1 MYDWLTDALR
11 GSSQIV
17 TASRR
22 LARQLA
28 TEFGQQQQASGK
40 LAWQSP
46 AVYAW
51 QDWMA
56 VLLASAEGPD
66 ALPTRINTHQSRVL
80 WERCLRREINDPLLN
95 ISMLVRQSRDSW
107 TRLREFLV
115 PLDECERAAQ
125 GKDQRIFARAAAN
138 YVSILSREN
147 WIDDASVADLVTSLV
162 RSGRIELPP
171 RLTVAGFDRVVPQV
185 SRLLEAASNAG
196 TPVEHRQEA
205 DNAAKGKLLSFENT
219 DSELRAAGAWCRQ
232 MLQQDPHQRVAVV
245 VTNLEQDAERHSR
258 LVREGLSPGWQWG
271 SKRYRAA
278 VNVSFGRK
286 LSEYPACA
294 IALLLLRWL
303 HSELTSHEVSLLLR
317 STVTGRRELG
327 GRSRL
332 ELQLRRLPDRHWT
345 PAMLLREFEGR
356 EKSADTGDWLARLEA
371 LDKLRKE
378 LPRRESPS
386 VWAVLFDTTLNR
398 FNWPGD
404 ESLDSEAFQLVNRW
418 RELLNDLARLELVS
432 PSLTAAEAL
441 GRLMTMAGET
451 VFQPEVEDTLV
462 QLLGPQEAA
471 GMEFDQIW
479 VSGLSSASWP
489 PPGRPLALVSRTLQR
504 SHGMPDAEP
513 QDTLEYARRVL
524 ARLAASAPA
533 YACSYALTDG
543 DAQQTATGL
552 LAEHDLETGAV
563 VTDPGWHAA
572 TLVTTSDTCIE
583 KSDPVP
589 AVTGD
594 EQVSGGAA
602 SLQRQLEE
610 PFSAF
615 VMGRLGVRTLQ
626 AISQGLVASFR
637 GNLIHDALYRLYR
650 DIPAQAE
657 ITAWDQDETSRRI
670 ERAADS
676 AFSRHELNADVVLRA
691 LLQLEKRRV
700 CKLLQRV
707 VALDQSRDSFR
718 IAAVEQSLTATI
730 EGIRL
735 KIRVDRIDHVENG
748 ELVILD
754 YKTGTRKQFLAGD
767 GAPRDMQL
775 VVYAC
780 AVTEP
785 VSDLGIVNV
794 DSRAVDIDGAG
805 RMLTPDLDWNSALTE
820 WRERVEAGAV
830 EMHRGD
836 IRLYGLHS
844 LQAARPLALLSR
856 VREIRHD
863 A

>member
-11 GSSQIV
+11 DSSQIV

-28 TEFGQQQQASGK
+28 TEYGQQQQASGN

-51 QDWMA
+51 QDWMTA
-56 VLLASAEGPD
+56 LLGSAEGSD

-95 ISMLVRQSRDSW
+95 VSMLVRQSRDAW

-125 GKDQRIFARAAAN
+125 GKDQRIFARAAAS

-147 WIDDASVADLVTSLV
+147 WIDEASIADLVTNLV

-185 SRLLEAASNAG
+185 SRLLEVASNAG
-196 TPVEHRQEA
+196 AAVEHRQEA
-205 DNAAKGKLLSFENT
+205 DNSARGKLLNFENT
-219 DSELRAAGAWCRQ
+219 DAELRAAGAWCRQ
-232 MLQQDPHQRVAVV
+232 VLQQDPHQRVAVV
-245 VTNLEQDAERHSR
+245 VTDLEQDAERHSR

-271 SKRYRAA
+271 GERYRAA
-278 VNVSFGRK
+278 VNVSYGRK

-303 HSELTSHEVSLLLR
+303 HSELTSREVSLLLR
-317 STVTGRRELG
+317 TTVTGKRDLG

-332 ELQLRRLPDRHWT
+332 ELHLRRLPDRRWT
-345 PAMLLREFEGR
+345 PAMLLREFESR
-356 EKSADTGDWLARLEA
+356 EKSADAGDWLARLEA
-371 LDKLRKE
+371 LDKLRAE

-386 VWAVLFDTTLNR
+386 VWAVLFDTILNQ

-404 ESLDSEAFQLVNRW
+404 DSLGSAAFQLVNRW

-432 PSLTAAEAL
+432 PTLTAAEAL

-451 VFQPEVEDTLV
+451 VFQPEVEGTLV
-462 QLLGPQEAA
+462 QLLGPLEAA

-479 VSGLSSASWP
+479 ISGLSSASWP
-489 PPGRPLALVSRTLQR
+489 PPGRPLALVSRNLQR
-504 SHGMPDAEP
+504 SHGLPDAEP
-513 QDTLEYARRVL
+513 QDTLDYARRVL
-524 ARLAASAPA
+524 RRLAASAPV
-533 YACSYALTDG
+533 YACSYSLTDG

-552 LAEHDLETGAV
+552 LAEYDLGTDAI

-572 TLVTTSDTCIE
+572 TVVATAETGVAQ
-583 KSDPVP
+583 SDPVP
-589 AVTGD
+589 SVTDD

-626 AISQGLVASFR
+626 VISQGLVASFR

-650 DIPAQAE
+650 GLPAQAE
-657 ITAWDQDETSRRI
+657 IAAWDQDETSRRI
-670 ERAADS
+670 ETAADG
-676 AFSRHELNADVVLRA
+676 AFSRHERNADVVLRA

-700 CKLLQRV
+700 CNLLQRV
-707 VALDQSRDSFR
+707 VALDRSRESFR
-718 IAAVEQSLTATI
+718 VAAVEQSLAATI

-735 KIRVDRIDHVENG
+735 NIRVDRIDQLADG

-754 YKTGTRKQFLAGD
+754 YKTGMRKQFLAGD
-767 GAPRDMQL
+767 GEPRDIQL
-775 VVYAC
+775 VVYAS
-780 AVTEP
+780 AVIDP
-785 VSDLGIVNV
+785 VSDLGLVNV

-805 RMLTPDLDWNSALTE
+805 RTITPDVDWNSALTE
-820 WRERVEAGAV
+820 WREQVEAGAV

-836 IRLYGLHS
+836 VRLYGLHG